1 MRRDAILAAAAM
13 LFALAAPATAQTS
26 SSTYSASPVPRSTNP
41 AAMRDAALRR
51 EIRERFSRGIADQN
65 RGDYSGAIAE
75 FEAVLRRNPAE
86 PQNSTAHYNLALA
99 YSASANYDRA
109 AAELGSAIE
118 RDPGF
123 LAAYANLI
131 AVDLHRGDLS
141 AARVAADRFIRLAPE
156 SARALYSRGLVALG
170 SGDVA
175 TARADFTRLLGKN
188 PAYAPAH
195 YDLALAELRAGRL
208 EVAERELSAALAA
221 APAYPRARFALGVV
235 YLREG
240 RREDA
245 RNAFDQVL
253 RDAADPGLRN
263 LATAMRDNLAAR

>member
-1 MRRDAILAAAAM
+1 MLLAWAVPAA
-13 LFALAAPATAQTS
+13 AQTS
-26 SSTYSASPVPRSTNP
+26 SYGSSPVPHSTNP
-41 AAMRDAALRR
+41 ATMRDAALGR

-65 RGDYSGAIAE
+65 RGDYPGAIAE
-75 FEAVLRRNPAE
+75 FEAALRRNPAE

-99 YSASANYDRA
+99 YSGSSNYDRA
-109 AAELGSAIE
+109 AAELKVAIE

-131 AVDLHRGDLS
+131 AVDLHRGDS
-141 AARVAADRFIRLAPE
+141 RAAREAADRFIHLAPE
-156 SARALYSRGLVALG
+156 SARALYSRGLVALEN
-170 SGDVA
+170 GDVA

-195 YDLALAELRAGRL
+195 YDLALIELRAGRL
-208 EVAERELSAALAA
+208 EIAERELLAALAA

-235 YLREG
+235 FLREG
-240 RREDA
+240 RRDDA

-263 LATAMRDNLAAR
+263 LAMAMRDNLAAR